1 MNNKNKSNGVA
12 IVLGTTCGIFIVL
25 FVLAGIYFS
34 QMNKFNSLKQ
44 DCSAQY
50 SRVESVMQ
58 RRYDLIPNLT
68 EAVKGDMKQEKAVFG
83 EIAEA
88 RKAYNSAN
96 TASEKMKA
104 DNKINKSLNVLINN
118 IHENY
123 PKLNSD
129 QRVRDLMI
137 ELEGSENRIN
147 VERKRYI
154 DSVQMYNTA
163 VNKYP
168 GKFFADAGGYTPIKY
183 YEAEPDAQKAPK
195 VKF

>member
-1 MNNKNKSNGVA
+1 MNNKKSSGAA
-12 IVLGTTCGIFIVL
+12 IALGTVGGIFITLCVL
-25 FVLAGIYFS
+25 IGIYFS

-44 DCSAQY
+44 DCIAQY

-83 EIAEA
+83 EIAKA
-88 RKAYNSAN
+88 RKAYNSASS
-96 TASEKMKA
+96 AKDKMAA
-104 DNKINKSLNVLINN
+104 DEKINKSLNVLINN

-154 DSVQMYNTA
+154 DSVQTYNTA
-163 VNKYP
+163 INKYP
-168 GKFFADAGGYTPIKY
+168 GKFFADVGGYHAIDY
-183 YEAEPDAQKAPK
+183 YQAEQGAQKAPK

>member
-1 MNNKNKSNGVA
+1 MNNKKSSGAA
-12 IVLGTTCGIFIVL
+12 IALGTVGGIFIVL
-25 FVLAGIYFS
+25 CVLAGIYFS

-83 EIAEA
+83 EIAKA

-104 DNKINKSLNVLINN
+104 DDKINKSLNVLINN

-129 QRVRDLMI
+129 KRVHDLMI

-154 DSVQMYNTA
+154 DSVQTYNTA
-163 VNKYP
+163 INKYP
-168 GKFFADAGGYTPIKY
+168 GKFFADAGGYHSIDY
-183 YEAEPDAQKAPK
+183 YKADSNAQKAPK

>member
-1 MNNKNKSNGVA
+1 MNNKKSSSAVIA
-12 IVLGTTCGIFIVL
+12 LGTVGGIFIAL
-25 FVLAGIYFS
+25 CILIGIYFS
-34 QMNKFNSLKQ
+34 QMNKFNNLKQ
-44 DCSAQY
+44 GCSAQY
-50 SRVESVMQ
+50 SRVESTMQ

-68 EAVKGDMKQEKAVFG
+68 ETVKGDMKQEKAVFG
-83 EIAEA
+83 EIAKA
-88 RKAYNSAN
+88 RKAYNSA
-96 TASEKMKA
+96 SSVKDKMAA
-104 DNKINKSLNVLINN
+104 DEKINKSLNVLINN

-137 ELEGSENRIN
+137 ELEESENRIS

-154 DSVQMYNTA
+154 DSVQTYNTA

-168 GKFFADAGGYTPIKY
+168 GKFFAGAGGYTPINY
-183 YEAEPDAQKAPK
+183 YKAEQDAQKAPK

>member
-1 MNNKNKSNGVA
+1 MNNRKSSGAA
-12 IVLGTTCGIFIVL
+12 IALGAVGGIFIALCVL
-25 FVLAGIYFS
+25 IGIYFS

-68 EAVKGDMKQEKAVFG
+68 ETVKGNMKQEKAVFG
-83 EIAEA
+83 KIAEA

-129 QRVRDLMI
+129 KRVRDLMI

-154 DSVQMYNTA
+154 DSVQVYNTA

-168 GKFFADAGGYTPIKY
+168 GKFFADAGGYHSIDY
-183 YEAEPDAQKAPK
+183 YKADSNAQKAPK